1 MAALAFALAQTT
13 LIPAIPEL
21 ESALHTDESGV
32 TWTLT
37 GYLVAAAV
45 CTPLVG
51 RLGDIYGKRRLL
63 VIALGAFA
71 LGSVIAAVSDELWV
85 VVGGRGVQ
93 GVGGGIFPLCF
104 AIIRDEF
111 PRERVAR
118 AIGLMSAIAG
128 IGGGL
133 GLVLGGVLVDQAS
146 YHWIFWL
153 GALMGIGAAVATWL
167 FVPESPIRS

>member
-1 MAALAFALAQTT
+1 MRALD
-13 LIPAIPEL
+13 
-21 ESALHTDESGV
+21 TDESGV

-45 CTPLVG
+45 FTPLMG
-51 RLGDIYGKRRLL
+51 RLGDMFGKRRLL
-63 VIALGAFA
+63 VISLLAFA
-71 LGSVIAAVSDELWV
+71 AGSVVAAVSASLWIV
-85 VVGGRGVQ
+85 VFGRVIQ

-118 AIGLMSAIAG
+118 GIGLLSAVAG

-133 GLVLGGVLVDQAS
+133 GLVLGGPPVGPASEPWVFLVRAAV
-146 YHWIFWL
+146 
-153 GALMGIGAAVATWL
+153 GGAAPNWK
-167 FVPESPIRS
+167 